1 MPKALKRKKVAMPDK
16 KTWLALKAC
25 LVLLILIFIFIII
38 YRPHTSYP
46 YPLHADEWMHA
57 NAVASGNILDKEIG
71 FYIFLYPLSKVFNLI
86 QIYPYLPAIWACVSA
101 LALFAFMLYLTRNY
115 WISLL
120 SMAFFSALKSNAN
133 IMGVWFF
140 VPFVFALPFCYLT
153 LYFLDKGL
161 ETRKMKFFIF
171 ATLSLFYVITCHGA
185 IGALI
190 LAISAISMLAR
201 FRELKESKY
210 GAALYLLAP
219 LVASVMLVIVT
230 SPLNEIS
237 KTFTG
242 IIMRYIQ
249 GIWLGGFTPALS
261 IFRVSSLSAV
271 AAALVGAIF
280 ALKNKKQRVLVI
292 WCAVCLIPVLLNMAN
307 IHFVV
312 RTQRAF
318 YYLMMGMAPLSAIGL
333 YNIIKFTS
341 EHSKKAIAI
350 IISIILVL
358 VVFINA
364 FYGYYDINYQSES
377 KYTLGLYYCYNP
389 ESNNTL
395 QYQLEHSP
403 CFPLNYSS
411 LEPLVMKYNNNMNLE
426 NQSFSGKRI

>member
-1 MPKALKRKKVAMPDK
+1 MLKALKRKKRVMPDK
-16 KTWLALKAC
+16 KTLLALKIG
-25 LVLLILIFIFIII
+25 LVLLILIFIFIVI

-46 YPLHADEWMHA
+46 YPIHADEWMHA

-71 FYIFLYPLSKVFNLI
+71 FYISLYPISKVFNLI
-86 QIYPYLPAIWACVSA
+86 QIYQYLPAIWACVSA
-101 LALFAFMLYLTRNY
+101 LALFWFMLYLTRNY

-153 LYFLDKGL
+153 LYFLDRGL
-161 ETRKMKFFIF
+161 KTRKMKFFIF
-171 ATLSLFYVITCHGA
+171 ATLSLFYVITCHGS

-190 LAISAISMLAR
+190 FAISAVSLLVR
-201 FRELKESKY
+201 FSELKENKR
-210 GAALYLLAP
+210 GVALYLLAP
-219 LVASVMLVIVT
+219 LAASVMLVIVT

-249 GIWLGGFTPALS
+249 GEWLGGFTPALS
-261 IFRVSSLSAV
+261 ILRVSSISSV
-271 AAALVGAIF
+271 VAALVGAIF

-292 WCAVCLIPVLLNMAN
+292 WCTVCLIPVLLEMVN

-312 RTQRAF
+312 RPQRAF

-333 YNIIKFTS
+333 YNTIKFVAD
-341 EHSKKAIAI
+341 HSKKVIAI

-358 VVFINA
+358 MVFINA
-364 FYGYYDINYQSES
+364 FYGYYDINYQSAS
-377 KYTLGLYYCYNP
+377 KYTIGLYYCYSP
-389 ESNNTL
+389 ENKGDL

-411 LEPLVMKYNNNMNLE
+411 LEPLVMSYNNMMSHSNNT
-426 NQSFSGKRI
+426 KPV